1 MVTHLKDP
9 AKYISPQKGFLDAT
23 GKEYLFSF
31 ISISVKYRLLSEE
44 KLYIAKA
51 LYREL
56 ES

>member
-44 KLYIAKA
+44 KLYIA
-51 LYREL
+51 
-56 ES
+56 S